1 MRSDTAKR
9 PRHRPVDE
17 AKRTAILDAA
27 REEFFGH
34 GFAAA
39 SIETIAQHGGVSK
52 VTIYNRFETKEAL
65 FAAVVERECQTMG
78 IGLADLTSDAADLRQ
93 QLIDFG
99 ERVIDFLT
107 LPHVIRFEKRIAAET
122 EHRPEIGELFLDSGP
137 RKMRAK
143 LTELLER
150 AVSNQA
156 IKPCDCAMAAG
167 HVYGMILGFDVFM
180 ARFSADAP
188 ETKRLRA
195 NVPHA
200 VDHFLKAYLA

>member
-65 FAAVVERECQTMG
+65 FAAVVERECQKMG

-99 ERVIDFLT
+99 ARAIDFLT
-107 LPHVIRFEKRIAAET
+107 LPHVIRFEKRIGAET

-137 RKMRAK
+137 RKMRAT

-156 IKPCDCAMAAG
+156 ITPCDCALAAG
-167 HVYGMILGFDVFM
+167 HLYGMIVGFDVFM
-180 ARFSADAP
+180 ARFCQDAP
-188 ETKRLRA
+188 DTQTLQA
-195 NVPHA
+195 NVP
-200 VDHFLKAYLA
+200 KAYRD